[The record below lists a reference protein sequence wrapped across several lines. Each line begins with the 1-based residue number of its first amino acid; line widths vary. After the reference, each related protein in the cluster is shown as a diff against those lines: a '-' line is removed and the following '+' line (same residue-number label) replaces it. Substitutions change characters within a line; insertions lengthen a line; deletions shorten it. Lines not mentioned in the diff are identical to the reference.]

1 MSFQP
6 FFVIPKSPKNQKNKN
21 HYWRI
26 DFHDQEKNILKGA
39 KKEYV
44 KPLIK
49 LLKVMSRFMKYLSAK
64 EIKKNLSSFVTPTTP

>member
-49 LLKVMSRFMKYLSAK
+49 LLKVMSSFMKFLSVK
-64 EIKKNLSSFVTPTTP
+64 EVKVYFSSFVTPTTP

>member
-6 FFVIPKSPKNQKNKN
+6 FFVIPKSPKNQTNKN

-49 LLKVMSRFMKYLSAK
+49 LLKVMSSFMKFLSVK
-64 EIKKNLSSFVTPTTP
+64 EVQVYFSSFVTPTTP